1 MTPVENQADLPTRPS
16 PSGSVTAEDALQ
28 AQVHSLRKLF
38 SCTLVALIILS
49 FGVNVFIWRQMSL
62 TRQQLDENSRMVA
75 EYRRVT
81 EPRIRDLLGRLEV
94 FAAANRDF
102 QPILAKYIPPRPQ
115 PAPATPAKPAK

>member
-1 MTPVENQADLPTRPS
+1 MPPVENQADLPTSPS
-16 PSGSVTAEDALQ
+16 PGGSVTAEDALQ
-28 AQVHSLRKLF
+28 AQVHSLRALF
-38 SCTLVALIILS
+38 SCTLVTLIILS

-62 TRQQLDENSRMVA
+62 TRQQLDENSRIVA

-115 PAPATPAKPAK
+115 PAPATPTKPAK